1 MTRRPS
7 RALGVKCTVT
17 VIRNSSGGSGLLEQL
32 NPSARVVGHRKDLVE
47 IDLWLHA
54 VALDDAL
61 EPRPGV
67 ERLGV
72 LDAIPLV
79 HAAGPAAFG
88 PDEVLAD
95 QPRHLAEVGC
105 DLVKVVPARGIVD
118 LRRQFVTYNGGN
130 HATSF

>member
-1 MTRRPS
+1 MSETFS
-7 RALGVKCTVT
+7 E
-17 VIRNSSGGSGLLEQL
+17 SFGGSGLLEQL

-54 VALDDAL
+54 VALEDAL

-79 HAAGPAAFG
+79 HAAHPAAFA
-88 PDEVLAD
+88 PNKLLAEY
-95 QPRHLAEVGC
+95 PLHLVEVGC
-105 DLVKVVPARGIVD
+105 DLLKVLSARGLVATLRQIVVND
-118 LRRQFVTYNGGN
+118 CRC
-130 HATSF
+130 S

>member
-1 MTRRPS
+1 MREIFS
-7 RALGVKCTVT
+7 Q
-17 VIRNSSGGSGLLEQL
+17 SFGGSGLPEQL
-32 NPSARVVGHRKDLVE
+32 NLSARVVGHRENLVE

-72 LDAIPLV
+72 FDTIPLV
-79 HAAGPAAFG
+79 HAACPAAFG
-88 PDEVLAD
+88 PNEVLAD

-105 DLVKVVPARGIVD
+105 DLVKVLAARGVVD
-118 LRRQFVTYNGGN
+118 L
-130 HATSF
+130 

>member
-1 MTRRPS
+1 MS
-7 RALGVKCTVT
+7 E
-17 VIRNSSGGSGLLEQL
+17 IFSESFGGSGLPEQL

-47 IDLWLHA
+47 VDLWLHA

-72 LDAIPLV
+72 LEAIPLV
-79 HAAGPAAFG
+79 HAARPAAFG

-105 DLVKVVPARGIVD
+105 DLVKVLAARGIVD
-118 LRRQFVTYNGGN
+118 LRRQFFSTTGGAN
-130 HATSF
+130 ALPF

>member
-1 MTRRPS
+1 MS
-7 RALGVKCTVT
+7 E
-17 VIRNSSGGSGLLEQL
+17 IFSESFGGSGLLEKL

-67 ERLGV
+67 ECLGV

-79 HAAGPAAFG
+79 HAARPAAFG

-95 QPRHLAEVGC
+95 QPGHLAEVGC
-105 DLVKVVPARGIVD
+105 DLVKVLAARGIVD
-118 LRRQFVTYNGGN
+118 LRRQFVSYNGGD
-130 HATSF
+130 HATSCKDGPGATLRAFP